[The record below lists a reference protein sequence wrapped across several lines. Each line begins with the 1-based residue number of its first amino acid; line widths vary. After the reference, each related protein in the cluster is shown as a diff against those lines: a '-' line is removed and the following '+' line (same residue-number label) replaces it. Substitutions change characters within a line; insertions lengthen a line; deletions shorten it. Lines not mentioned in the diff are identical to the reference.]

1 MIRLTRLTETS
12 LIVHWFTEAHGLI
25 KTVAKGARRAKSPF
39 VGQLDLFF
47 GGEMSFTHARHGE
60 LHSLREVAIHQWRE
74 GLRRDYT
81 STLLAGYCCQ
91 LLEMAVEPGHPEPG
105 LHDLLKR
112 GLDHF
117 DVTAPSLRAL
127 RHFESE
133 LARILGVFH
142 NQSESEVSLRD
153 ALGALPASRSD
164 LMQ

>member
-1 MIRLTRLTETS
+1 
-12 LIVHWFTEAHGLI
+12 
-25 KTVAKGARRAKSPF
+25 
-39 VGQLDLFF
+39 
-47 GGEMSFTHARHGE
+47 
-60 LHSLREVAIHQWRE
+60 
-74 GLRRDYT
+74 
-81 STLLAGYCCQ
+81 LLAGYCCQ

-117 DVTAPSLRAL
+117 EITSPSLRSL

-142 NQSESEVSLRD
+142 NQSESEISLRD

-164 LMQ
+164 LMQRLCPASDFLSSADGFH